1 MNKNKRH
8 SGSNGIIGGQQQGAR
23 KEPIGKK
30 RKKQKLAGEKSNV
43 DQVDQKP
50 FLCFFSF
57 SLCPFQKK
65 ITNALLKFI
74 FNLGAF
80 AH

>member
-30 RKKQKLAGEKSNV
+30 RKKQKLAAGEKSNV
-43 DQVDQKP
+43 DQV
-50 FLCFFSF
+50 
-57 SLCPFQKK
+57 
-65 ITNALLKFI
+65 IYNNYTYNI
-74 FNLGAF
+74 II
-80 AH
+80 

>member
-8 SGSNGIIGGQQQGAR
+8 SGSNGIIGGHQQGAR

-43 DQVDQKP
+43 DQVDQK
-50 FLCFFSF
+50 LF
-57 SLCPFQKK
+57 SL
-65 ITNALLKFI
+65 FI
-74 FNLGAF
+74 FIRR
-80 AH
+80 

>member
-43 DQVDQKP
+43 DQVIYNNNDTYN
-50 FLCFFSF
+50 
-57 SLCPFQKK
+57 
-65 ITNALLKFI
+65 II
-74 FNLGAF
+74 I
-80 AH
+80 